1 MMMLTVIL
9 FLVNF
14 FRTLLIILIVYY
26 GIKIIR
32 LVVLPLLSN
41 QPKQPNQTNPRRNKR
56 PEGDVRVEKKQQ
68 YDSRISKDDGE
79 YVDFEE
85 ID

>member
-14 FRTLLIILIVYY
+14 FRTLFIILIVYY
-26 GIKIIR
+26 AIKIIR
-32 LVVLPLLSN
+32 RVVFPLLSN
-41 QPKQPNQTNPRRNKR
+41 QSRQPTQPSPRRNQR
-56 PEGDVRVEKKQQ
+56 PEGDVRVEKNQQ

>member
-32 LVVLPLLSN
+32 RVVLPLLSN
-41 QPKQPNQTNPRRNKR
+41 QPKQPNQPNPRRNQR
-56 PEGDVRVEKKQQ
+56 PEGDVRVEKNQQ
-68 YDSRISKDDGE
+68 YDSRISKDEGE

>member
-1 MMMLTVIL
+1 MIVLNVFL

-14 FRTLLIILIVYY
+14 FRTLLIIVIIYY
-26 GIKIIR
+26 VVRFIGKY
-32 LVVLPLLSN
+32 VLPFFIGQHQQQQQSH
-41 QPKQPNQTNPRRNKR
+41 TNRTKR
-56 PEGDVRVEKKQQ
+56 PDGDVRVEKNQHSG
-68 YDSRISKDDGE
+68 SRIPRDEGE